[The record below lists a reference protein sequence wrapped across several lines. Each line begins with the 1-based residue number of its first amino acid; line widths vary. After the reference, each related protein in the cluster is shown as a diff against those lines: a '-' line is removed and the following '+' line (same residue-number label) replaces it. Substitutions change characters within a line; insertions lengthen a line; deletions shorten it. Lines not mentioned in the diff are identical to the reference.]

1 MSVEAS
7 ATVGPPPGMRV
18 RLSSNESA
26 WGPSPAALEAATH
39 AAAESHRY
47 PDDQSIDLRQALA
60 AAEGRTLDEV
70 AVGHGSAALL
80 MDLIQQVCH
89 DGGDVVSV
97 ERAFIVYRL
106 AARNAGVPYLEAP
119 TGGPATPDEPGY
131 TRDPEALLATIT
143 PDTRVVVVDNPGNP
157 TGAHFDGDAL
167 RHVIR
172 NVPDHV
178 IVLVDEAYHH
188 FATDQRGYLTVDQL
202 GVEHPGLMIM
212 RTFSKAY
219 GLAGLRVGYLLG
231 PAEHVAPVD
240 AWRTRFNVTATSQAA
255 AIAALGDPGHLDTVV
270 AGTLEGRD
278 RMEAWLA
285 ERGHAFTPSL
295 GNFVTIE
302 LDGPAGPVIDAF
314 AQHGVGVRGLPPYAM
329 NEQIRVTVGTEQE
342 VDDFLE
348 AAEAVLG

>member
-18 RLSSNESA
+18 RLSSNEAA
-26 WGPSPAALEAATH
+26 WGPSPAAIEAATRS
-39 AAAESHRY
+39 ASESHRY
-47 PDDQSIDLRQALA
+47 PDDQSITLRQAVA
-60 AAEGRTLDEV
+60 DAEGRAFDEV

-119 TGGPATPDEPGY
+119 TGGPATPDQPGY
-131 TRDPEALLATIT
+131 DRDPDALLSTIT
-143 PDTRVVVVDNPGNP
+143 PDTRIVVVDNPGNP
-157 TGAHFDGDAL
+157 TGAHFDGEAL
-167 RHVIR
+167 RHIISQ
-172 NVPDHV
+172 VPDHV
-178 IVLVDEAYHH
+178 LIVVDEAYHH

-202 GVEHPGLMIM
+202 GVDHPGLMVM

-231 PAEHVAPVD
+231 PATHVAPVD
-240 AWRTRFNVTATSQAA
+240 AWRTRFNVTAASQAA
-255 AIAALGDPGHLDTVV
+255 AIAALGDTAHLDLVV
-270 AGTLEGRD
+270 GATLAGRQH
-278 RMEAWLA
+278 MEAWLS

-302 LDGPAGPVIDAF
+302 LGRPADPVIDAF
-314 AQHGVGVRGLPPYAM
+314 AQHGVGVRGLPPYGM
-329 NEQIRVTVGTEQE
+329 TEQIRVTVGTEQE
-342 VDDFLE
+342 VADFLE
-348 AAEAVLG
+348 AASEVLG

>member
-26 WGPSPAALEAATH
+26 WGPSPAAVQAAVE

-47 PDDQSIDLRQALA
+47 PDDQSIALRQALA
-60 AAEGRTLDEV
+60 DAEGRSLDQV

-119 TGGPATPDEPGY
+119 TGGPAKPGEPGY
-131 TRDPEALLATIT
+131 ARDPDALLARIT
-143 PDTRVVVVDNPGNP
+143 PDTRIVVVDNPGNP
-157 TGAHFDGDAL
+157 TGAHFDADGL
-167 RHVIR
+167 RHIIEQ
-172 NVPDHV
+172 VPDHV
-178 IVLVDEAYHH
+178 LILVDEAYHH
-188 FATDQRGYLTVDQL
+188 FATNQRGYLTVDQL
-202 GVEHPGLMIM
+202 GVDHPGLMVM

-240 AWRTRFNVTATSQAA
+240 AWRTRFNVTAVSQAA
-255 AIAALGDPGHLDTVV
+255 AIAALDDTAHLDRVV
-270 AGTLEGRD
+270 AGTLEGRQ

-302 LDGPAGPVIDAF
+302 LGGPADPIIDAF
-314 AQHGVGVRGLPPYAM
+314 AQHGVGVRGLPPYGM
-329 NEQIRVTVGTEQE
+329 TEQIRVTVGTEQE
-342 VDDFLE
+342 VEDFLE
-348 AAEAVLG
+348 AADVVLG